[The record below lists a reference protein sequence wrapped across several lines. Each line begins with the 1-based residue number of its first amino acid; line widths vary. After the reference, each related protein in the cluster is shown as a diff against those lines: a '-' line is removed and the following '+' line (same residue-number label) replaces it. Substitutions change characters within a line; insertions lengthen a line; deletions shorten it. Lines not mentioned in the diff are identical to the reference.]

1 MGRLTPFLFVCLF
14 SVALV
19 APAGAKGS
27 KSKQTLF
34 ELDKGKTEYSFKVRW
49 KDVGG
54 SKRTVRFDLPA
65 SATKRDL
72 AKNTGYPEQKAAEY
86 KAAAIKKYAK
96 TLGKG
101 TKLTVSAK
109 KGVVRIRVS
118 GRNRAAMKKA
128 LKGAKE
134 VEQQALDEFLAK
146 RGYFRLKKNKLSF
159 DHARLVGDYADDM
172 EPVAA
177 ALAKGTSSDR
187 EFVERA
193 LSFVQSIPYEKKARG
208 KDAGYRRPMALLA
221 RNKGDCDGKSV
232 LFLAI
237 LKAHDPDLPV
247 AVCYVRNHMLV
258 GVGLEPQKGDKTFR
272 HDQQKYIYAEPVG
285 PALEPLGDAPAG
297 HRAQVA
303 GGALVKGV

>member
-1 MGRLTPFLFVCLF
+1 MGRLIPVLLAVLFV
-14 SVALV
+14 VAAAV
-19 APAGAKGS
+19 PAHAKGS

-34 ELDKGKTEYSFKVRW
+34 ELDKGKTEYDFKIRW
-49 KDVGG
+49 KDEGG
-54 SKRTVRFDLPA
+54 TSRTVRFSLPA
-65 SATKRDL
+65 SETKRDMS
-72 AKNTGYPEQKAAEY
+72 KNTGFPKQKAAEY
-86 KAAAIKKYAK
+86 KAAAVKKYAK

-109 KGVVRIRVS
+109 KGVVRIRVT
-118 GRNRAAMKKA
+118 GRKRSAMKQA
-128 LKGAKE
+128 LNGAKE
-134 VEQQALDEFLAK
+134 VEEQALDEFMEK

-159 DHARLVGDYADDM
+159 DHARLVDDYADEM
-172 EPVAA
+172 GPVAT

-208 KDAGYRRPMALLA
+208 EDAGYRRPMALLA
-221 RNKGDCDGKSV
+221 RNKGDCDGKAV

-237 LKAHDPDLPV
+237 LKAHDADLPV

-258 GVGLEPQKGDKTFR
+258 GVGLEPAKGDKTFR

-285 PALEPLGDAPAG
+285 PALLPLGDAPAG

-303 GGALVKGV
+303 GGALIKGV